1 MDLNALQGGALEE
14 EKEIF
19 SVSGR
24 PTNRPQCTMSEFRI
38 REDLK
43 EAKPRRK
50 NKKKGRVDA
59 VCEAEE
65 EVTN

>member
-1 MDLNALQGGALEE
+1 MNLNAFYKALD

-24 PTNRPQCTMSEFRI
+24 PTNRPQCNMSEFRI
-38 REDLK
+38 GEVLK

-50 NKKKGRVDA
+50 KKRRALDA
-59 VCEAEE
+59 DCEVEE

>member
-1 MDLNALQGGALEE
+1 MRE

-24 PTNRPQCTMSEFRI
+24 PTKRPQCTMSEFRI
-38 REDLK
+38 GEVLK

-50 NKKKGRVDA
+50 KEKKMPSVKRRKKLPISKKRRL
-59 VCEAEE
+59 
-65 EVTN
+65 N

>member
-1 MDLNALQGGALEE
+1 MHYKALEE
-14 EKEIF
+14 EKEMF

-38 REDLK
+38 GEVLK

-50 NKKKGRVDA
+50 KKMRALDA
-59 VCEAEE
+59 ECEAEE